1 MKLSRQ
7 YHIENF
13 AGGGKLEEL
22 VSILSEGC
30 TQLDLDVALEN
41 AVAYS
46 QIEIAEYLLSKGAN
60 FSNYDYQGTYYA
72 VHNNEIEGLKF
83 VIQNGVDINVNNGMI
98 INTSIL
104 TSINNKNTD
113 LLIWILQNGGNPQLL
128 SKQNLQTAYH
138 SDYQNLKE
146 LLDTALQKR

>member
-1 MKLSRQ
+1 MQLSRQ
-7 YHIENF
+7 YQIENF
-13 AGGGKLEEL
+13 AGDGKLNEL
-22 VSILSEGC
+22 ISILSDNC
-30 TQLDLDVALEN
+30 TQLELDTALEN
-41 AVAYS
+41 AIAYS
-46 QIEIAEYLLSKGAN
+46 QIETAEYLLSKDAK

-72 VHNNEIEGLKF
+72 VHNNELEGLKF
-83 VIQNGVDINVNNGMI
+83 AIRNGVDINVNNGMI

-104 TSINNKNTD
+104 TSINIKNTD
-113 LLIWILQNGGNPQLL
+113 LLMWILQNGGNPKLL

>member
-1 MKLSRQ
+1 MQLSRQ
-7 YHIENF
+7 YQIENF
-13 AGGGKLEEL
+13 EGDGKLNEL
-22 VSILSEGC
+22 ISILSDNC
-30 TQLDLDVALEN
+30 TQLELVTALEN
-41 AVAYS
+41 AIAYS
-46 QIEIAEYLLSKGAN
+46 QIETAEYLLSKDAK

-72 VHNNEIEGLKF
+72 VHNNELEGLKF
-83 VIQNGVDINVNNGMI
+83 AIRNEVDINVNNGMI

-113 LLIWILQNGGNPQLL
+113 LLMWILQNGGNPKLL